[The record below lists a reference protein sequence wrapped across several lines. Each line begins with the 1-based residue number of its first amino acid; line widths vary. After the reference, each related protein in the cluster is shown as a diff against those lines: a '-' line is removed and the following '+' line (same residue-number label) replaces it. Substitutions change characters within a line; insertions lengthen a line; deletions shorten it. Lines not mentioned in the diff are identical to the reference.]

1 LQGESFTIAESQIT
15 REAPRVETEPDKKVS
30 YVRRLFSEGP
40 GEYDF
45 LLKILS
51 FGRDK
56 YWRDCMREKARLKT
70 NSTVLDIACGTGLVT
85 YTFARMEKAFT
96 VGVDVTREMLRQAIS
111 LDSYKKY
118 DVDFVLARA
127 ENLPFRDEC
136 FDASTISLALR
147 NVSSQVETLSEMR
160 RCTKQGR
167 EVMSLDFARPRGKLF
182 RPFYNFY
189 IFKILPSIGR
199 LISRHWKTI
208 FLYLANSIQ
217 KSRDPEKIKETMESI
232 GLANTEIR
240 RLTHGTTALVSG
252 RK

>member
-1 LQGESFTIAESQIT
+1 MKGESFTIAESQLT
-15 REAPRVETEPDKKVS
+15 REGPQVATVPDKKVS

-45 LLKILS
+45 LLKVLS
-51 FGRDK
+51 LGRDN
-56 YWRDCMREKARLKT
+56 YWRDCMREKANLKP

-85 YTFARMEKAFT
+85 YSFAQKEKAHV
-96 VGVDVTREMLRQAIS
+96 VGVDVTKEMLQQAMN
-111 LDSYKKY
+111 LDSYKKS

-147 NVSSQVETLSEMR
+147 NVSSQVETLSEMK
-160 RCTKQGR
+160 RCTRQGR
-167 EVMSLDFARPRGKLF
+167 EVMTLDFARPRGKLF
-182 RPFYNFY
+182 SPFYNFY
-189 IFKILPSIGR
+189 IFKLLPSIGR

-217 KSRDPEKIKETMESI
+217 KSRDPEKIKETMDSI
-232 GLANTEIR
+232 GLEDTEIE